1 MRITAKAK
9 KETRTRILETARKLF
24 LEKGF
29 EQTTT
34 RDIASLASI
43 AAGTLFNYFPSK
55 EELGTTLLAEAL
67 DEAKSDFLDKRRGE
81 EDLAELLFA
90 HAMAGLRVLAPY
102 RTAVAPIIEVGMSPF
117 ASNGSCEGNRIR
129 SEHLETV
136 ADLIANS
143 RQHTQP
149 SFVVMH
155 LYWTLYLGVLAFWS
169 GDESPNQEDTLAI
182 LDQSMRLFVSSLN
195 EEGVVKED
203 SSDE

>member
-1 MRITAKAK
+1 MRVTAQAK

-34 RDIASLASI
+34 RDIASLAGI

-67 DEAKSDFLDKRRGE
+67 DEARGDFLARRRGE

-90 HAMAGLRVLAPY
+90 HAMAGLRKLAPY

-136 ADLIANS
+136 AGLIAAH
-143 RQHTQP
+143 RQGMPP
-149 SFVVMH
+149 SFVTVH

-169 GDESPNQEDTLAI
+169 NDESPNQEDTLAV

-195 EEGVVKED
+195 EEGLRKED
-203 SSDE
+203 SRDG